1 MNVIE
6 TKALRY
12 NFGNISVL
20 NGIDLKVPKGS
31 IFGFL
36 GPNGSGKTTTI
47 RALLGLARVP
57 EKSIMLF
64 GKDIRTHR
72 IDILKNTGALIEY
85 PALYD
90 HLSGYDNLHIMCNL
104 TSTPKKRIEELL
116 SIVSLTDDGRKKV
129 GKYSLGM
136 KQRLGIAAALLID
149 PDLLILDEPTN
160 GLDPAGIRDMRHLI
174 KMLNQDFGKT
184 IFISSHLLYEVE
196 MLCSHLAILN
206 EGKLVFQG
214 KASELRDKYAR
225 LLIVDTSDNDKAA
238 DLVGQH
244 YPVQIMD
251 GSLEIVVKE
260 RNDTSDIS
268 KILFRNKLDIY
279 RLEPK
284 SQNLEELFFNLTAN
298 DSEHP

>member
-12 NFGNISVL
+12 NFGNKSVL
-20 NGIDLKVPKGS
+20 NGIDLNVPTGS

-47 RALLGLARVP
+47 RTMLGLARAP
-57 EKSIMLF
+57 EKSITLF

-72 IDILKNTGALIEY
+72 IEILRNTGSLIEY
-85 PALYD
+85 PALYN
-90 HLSGYDNLHIMCNL
+90 HLSGYDNLHILCNL

-116 SIVSLTDDGRKKV
+116 SIVSLADDGRKKM
-129 GKYSLGM
+129 GKYSLSM
-136 KQRLGIAAALLID
+136 KQRLGIAAALLTD

-174 KMLNQDFGKT
+174 KMLNQEFSKT

-214 KASELRDKYAR
+214 KASELSDKFAR
-225 LLIVDTSDNDKAA
+225 LLIIDTSDNDKA
-238 DLVGQH
+238 VGLIAQH
-244 YPVQIMD
+244 YPVQVT
-251 GSLEIVVKE
+251 GGLLEVVVKE
-260 RNDTSDIS
+260 KNDTADVS
-268 KILFRNKLDIY
+268 KILFRNELDIY

-298 DSEHP
+298 GSAHP

>member
-6 TKALRY
+6 TNALRY
-12 NFGNISVL
+12 TFGTKPVL
-20 NGIDLKVPKGS
+20 DGIDLAVPKGS

-47 RALLGLARVP
+47 RTLLGLAHVP
-57 EKSIMLF
+57 EKSVMLF

-72 IDILKNTGALIEY
+72 IEILRNTGSLIEY
-85 PALYD
+85 PALYS
-90 HLSGYDNLHIMCNL
+90 HLTGYDNLHILCNL

-116 SIVSLTDDGRKKV
+116 AIVSLDDDGRKKV
-129 GKYSLGM
+129 SKYSLGM
-136 KQRLGIAAALLID
+136 KQRLGIAAALLTD

-174 KMLNQDFGKT
+174 KMLNHDFGKT

-214 KASELRDKYAR
+214 KASELRDKYAK
-225 LLIVDTSDNDKAA
+225 LLIADTSDNSKAA
-238 DLVGQH
+238 GLIEQH
-244 YPVQIMD
+244 FPVRVTN
-251 GSLEIVVKE
+251 GLLEIAIKE
-260 RNDTSDIS
+260 RNDAAVIS
-268 KILFRNKLDIY
+268 NNLFRNDLDIY
-279 RLEPK
+279 RLETK

-298 DSEHP
+298 DSERL